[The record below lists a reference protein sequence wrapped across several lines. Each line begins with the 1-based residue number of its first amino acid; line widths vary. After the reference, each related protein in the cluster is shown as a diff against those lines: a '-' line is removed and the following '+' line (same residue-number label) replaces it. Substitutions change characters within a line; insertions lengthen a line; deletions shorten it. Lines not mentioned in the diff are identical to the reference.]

1 MSKIVLAQIT
11 YTMGRIKGGGFYIKL
26 LSISTTVIAT
36 ILLIQLFTNSTLPT
50 QIDKHQSADTLTHI
64 AKSVPLPESIDFCG
78 EPVPLERDE
87 VREALDRELLVN
99 SYWHSQ
105 TILFIKRANRY
116 YPEIEKYLKE
126 NGLPDDFKYLC
137 TIESSLMPRAISPA
151 GAAGFWQ
158 LLAKTA
164 TELKME
170 VNNEVDERYHLEKS
184 TKAAANYLKKAHARY
199 GNWTMAAAS
208 YNGGIAGIQRQT
220 TKQKKDYY
228 YDLLFGEET
237 GRYVYR
243 ILAIKIIME
252 NPEKYGFYIQPKEK
266 YQPYPTT
273 DWVTTS
279 AIDDL
284 AEFAIQHGT
293 SYKTLKDLNPWL
305 RENKLTNSMQ
315 KSYTILMPKHLEQ
328 QVNN

>member
-170 VNNEVDERYHLEKS
+170 VNNEVDERYHLEK
-184 TKAAANYLKKAHARY
+184 A
-199 GNWTMAAAS
+199 
-208 YNGGIAGIQRQT
+208 QRQ
-220 TKQKKDYY
+220 
-228 YDLLFGEET
+228 
-237 GRYVYR
+237 R
-243 ILAIKIIME
+243 
-252 NPEKYGFYIQPKEK
+252 
-266 YQPYPTT
+266 PT
-273 DWVTTS
+273 
-279 AIDDL
+279 I
-284 AEFAIQHGT
+284 
-293 SYKTLKDLNPWL
+293 
-305 RENKLTNSMQ
+305 
-315 KSYTILMPKHLEQ
+315 
-328 QVNN
+328 